1 MGSFPKSRTFA
12 FMSKRILGFLIV
24 SGIIAVFAYTLLQS
38 SGSAEDPQVYQ
49 QKIEKARQTKDASF
63 RSGRDSPIPEAY
75 RSNFRGLSYFPVNP
89 DYRIQ
94 ARLERIPVQ
103 EYIQVQTSTGSSEAY
118 LRWGWAHFQLWNQ
131 SLQLLILQ
139 SVVEPDHLFIPF
151 ADETSARTTYGAGR
165 YLDVEE
171 PLGNSNK
178 ILLDFNQAYNPY
190 CAYNEYYSC
199 PLPPPTNLLE
209 VPIEAGEKSYEK

>member
-12 FMSKRILGFLIV
+12 FMNKRILGFLIV
-24 SGIIAVFAYTLLQS
+24 TGIIAVFAYTLLQS
-38 SGSAEDPQVYQ
+38 SGGTEDPQVYQ

-63 RSGRDSPIPEAY
+63 RSGRDSPIPEEY
-75 RSNFRGLSYFPVNP
+75 RSNFRGLNYFPVNS
-89 DYRIQ
+89 DYRFQ
-94 ARLERIPVQ
+94 ARLERMSVQ
-103 EYIQVQTSTGSSEAY
+103 EYIQIQTSTGSSETY
-118 LRWGWAHFQLWNQ
+118 LRWGWAHFQLRSQ

-139 SVVEPDHLFIPF
+139 SVADPSHLFIPF

-171 PLGNSNK
+171 PKGNSNK

-199 PLPPPTNLLE
+199 PLPPPANLLE